1 MQQKRGSPAAKS
13 RDTSA
18 CQHGNQTNR
27 LQVTKQETQTL
38 EAEIAA
44 LTKAVQ
50 RLADAADRQQPAM
63 AAVDTAVADAFVF
76 NAESTSLTPVAHVST
91 PDLALLVGIDR
102 AKATLLDNSLRFA
115 GGFSANNA
123 LLWGARGMGKS
134 TLVKA
139 IHKHLVKTVE
149 AVPALVEIHREDIA
163 ALPGL
168 MGLLRKQDRRFMLY
182 CDDLSFNRPDQD
194 FKALKSVLE
203 GGLEGRPDN
212 VVFYATSNRRHM
224 LPRQMI
230 DQESA
235 TGIHPNEAMDE
246 TIALSDRFG
255 LWLGF
260 HPCDQSEYID
270 IIEVYISKFKLNPK
284 YDWHADALEWA
295 KTRGNR
301 SGRTAWQFVQNL
313 AGELG
318 HFVKF

>member
-1 MQQKRGSPAAKS
+1 MTDINKLGLEDQIT
-13 RDTSA
+13 D
-18 CQHGNQTNR
+18 
-27 LQVTKQETQTL
+27 LTK
-38 EAEIAA
+38 AVDA
-44 LTKAVQ
+44 LTKAIS
-50 RLADAADRQQPAM
+50 P
-63 AAVDTAVADAFVF
+63 TAGNLKTLPDLGSAFVF
-76 NAESTSLTPVAHVST
+76 DAESCTLQPVEHISA
-91 PDLALLVGIDR
+91 PPLALLVGIDR
-102 AKATLLDNSLRFA
+102 AKASLLQNSERFA
-115 GGFSANNA
+115 NGFSANNA

-139 IHKHLVKTVE
+139 VQRHLVENHKD
-149 AVPALVEIHREDIA
+149 APALVEIHREDIA
-163 ALPGL
+163 ALPKL
-168 MGLLRKQDRRFMLY
+168 LTLLRGADRRFVLY

-203 GGLEGRPDN
+203 GGLEGRPSN
-212 VVFYATSNRRHM
+212 VIFYATSNRRHM

-230 DQESA
+230 DQEGA

-260 HPCDQSEYID
+260 HPCDQSEYLA
-270 IIEVYISKFKLNPK
+270 IIEGYIAEFGLKPTENWKP
-284 YDWHADALEWA
+284 AALEWS

-318 HFVKF
+318 QFVKF

>member
-1 MQQKRGSPAAKS
+1 M
-13 RDTSA
+13 TE
-18 CQHGNQTNR
+18 TE
-27 LQVTKQETQTL
+27 TKTL
-38 EAEIAA
+38 EAQIAA
-44 LTKAVQ
+44 LTEAVQ
-50 RLADAADRQQPAM
+50 RLADTTAPQRPAIADDGTAM
-63 AAVDTAVADAFVF
+63 ADAFVF
-76 NAESTSLTPVAHVST
+76 NADTTSLTPVAHVSA
-91 PDLALLVGIDR
+91 PDLVLLVGIDR

-115 GGFSANNA
+115 KGFSANNA

-139 IHKHLVKTVE
+139 IHGHLVKTLE
-149 AVPALVEIHREDIA
+149 PAPALVEIHREDIA
-163 ALPGL
+163 ALPRL
-168 MGLLRKQDRRFMLY
+168 MGLLRGQDQRFVLY

-203 GGLEGRPDN
+203 GGLEGRPHN
-212 VVFYATSNRRHM
+212 VVLYATSNRRHM

-230 DQESA
+230 DQEGA

-260 HPCDQSEYID
+260 HPCDQSEYLD
-270 IIEVYISKFKLNPK
+270 IIEGYISKFKLNPK
-284 YDWHADALEWA
+284 SDWRPAALEWA

-318 HFVKF
+318 QFVKF

>member
-1 MQQKRGSPAAKS
+1 ME
-13 RDTSA
+13 
-18 CQHGNQTNR
+18 R
-27 LQVTKQETQTL
+27 LQVTDDNNKAL
-38 EAEIAA
+38 EHQIAN
-44 LTKAVQ
+44 LTRAVDSLSKAVAPA
-50 RLADAADRQQPAM
+50 ADALDALP
-63 AAVDTAVADAFVF
+63 VDGDAFVF
-76 NAESTSLTPVAHVST
+76 DAEKCALQPVEYVSA
-91 PDLALLVGIDR
+91 PPLALLIGIDR
-102 AKATLLDNSLRFA
+102 VKRSLLENSERFA
-115 GGFSANNA
+115 SGFSSNNA

-139 IHKHLVKTVE
+139 IHRHLVEKQ
-149 AVPALVEIHREDIA
+149 ASAPALVEIHREDIA
-163 ALPGL
+163 ALPR
-168 MGLLRKQDRRFMLY
+168 LLTLLNGSERRFVLY

-203 GGLEGRPDN
+203 GGLEGRPSN
-212 VVFYATSNRRHM
+212 VIFYATSNRRHM

-230 DQESA
+230 DQEGA

-260 HPCDQSEYID
+260 HPCDQSEYLA
-270 IIEVYISKFKLNPK
+270 IIEAYIEEFGLKPQD
-284 YDWHADALEWA
+284 DWKPAALEWA

-318 HFVKF
+318 QFVRF

>member
-1 MQQKRGSPAAKS
+1 MTDKNKLDLEDHIAKLT
-13 RDTSA
+13 RAID
-18 CQHGNQTNR
+18 
-27 LQVTKQETQTL
+27 
-38 EAEIAA
+38 A
-44 LTKAVQ
+44 LANAVAPDAD
-50 RLADAADRQQPAM
+50 RADALPEAG
-63 AAVDTAVADAFVF
+63 DAFVF
-76 NAESTSLTPVAHVST
+76 DAEACALMPVEHVSA
-91 PDLALLVGIDR
+91 PPLALLLGIDR
-102 AKATLLDNSLRFA
+102 VKASLLRNSERFA
-115 GGFSANNA
+115 RGFSANNA

-139 IHKHLVKTVE
+139 VHRHLVE
-149 AVPALVEIHREDIA
+149 NHAGAPALVEIHREDIA
-163 ALPGL
+163 ALPRL
-168 MGLLRKQDRRFMLY
+168 LTLLRGAERRFILY

-203 GGLEGRPDN
+203 GGLEGRPAN
-212 VVFYATSNRRHM
+212 VIFYATSNRRHM

-260 HPCDQSEYID
+260 HPCDQSEYLA
-270 IIEVYISKFKLNPK
+270 IIEGYIAEFGLKPTD
-284 YDWHADALEWA
+284 DWQPAALEWA

-318 HFVKF
+318 EFVKF

>member
-1 MQQKRGSPAAKS
+1 MTDDKMKDLESQISALTAAVNRLATGISPA
-13 RDTSA
+13 TGGNSA
-18 CQHGNQTNR
+18 SFTTEGH
-27 LQVTKQETQTL
+27 
-38 EAEIAA
+38 
-44 LTKAVQ
+44 
-50 RLADAADRQQPAM
+50 
-63 AAVDTAVADAFVF
+63 AFVF
-76 NAESTSLTPVAHVST
+76 DAETTGLRAVEQVSA
-91 PDLALLVGIDR
+91 PPLDLLIDIDRTKAALLN
-102 AKATLLDNSLRFA
+102 NSERFA
-115 GGFSANNA
+115 AGHSANNA

-139 IHKHLVKTVE
+139 VHRHLTKNHE
-149 AVPALVEIHREDIA
+149 GAPALVEIHREDIA
-163 ALPGL
+163 ALPRL
-168 MGLLRKQDRRFMLY
+168 LTLLRGSDRRFILY

-203 GGLEGRPDN
+203 GGLEGRPTN
-212 VVFYATSNRRHM
+212 VIFYATSNRRHM

-260 HPCDQSEYID
+260 HPCDQSEYLT
-270 IIEVYISKFKLNPK
+270 IIEGYIAAFGLKPAE
-284 YDWHADALEWA
+284 DWHPAALEWA

-318 HFVKF
+318 QFVQF

>member
-1 MQQKRGSPAAKS
+1 MAKS
-13 RDTSA
+13 DNLPEDT
-18 CQHGNQTNR
+18 
-27 LQVTKQETQTL
+27 L
-38 EAEIAA
+38 AEIKR
-44 LTKAVQ
+44 LTNAVE
-50 RLADAADRQQPAM
+50 RLAAGLTPLSQPEPPDPSLEIEAN
-63 AAVDTAVADAFVF
+63 AFVY
-76 NAESTSLTPVAHVST
+76 NARKNSLDYVDHVAS
-91 PDLALLVGIDR
+91 PPLKLLLGIDR
-102 AKATLLDNSLRFA
+102 AKQTLLDNTIRFNE
-115 GGFSANNA
+115 GFSANNA

-139 IHKHLVKTVE
+139 IHKHLEKTSDFP
-149 AVPALVEIHREDIA
+149 PALVEIHREDIS
-163 ALPGL
+163 ALPAL
-168 MGLLRKQDRRFMLY
+168 LTILRKWHRSSILF

-212 VVFYATSNRRHM
+212 VIFYATSNRRHM

-235 TGIHPNEAMDE
+235 TGIHPTEAMDE

-260 HPCDQSEYID
+260 HPCDQSEYLA
-270 IIEVYISKFKLNPK
+270 IIEGYLAAFDLKPDGDWQDAALN
-284 YDWHADALEWA
+284 WS

-313 AGELG
+313 AGEMDQKVS
-318 HFVKF
+318 F

>member
-1 MQQKRGSPAAKS
+1 M
-13 RDTSA
+13 
-18 CQHGNQTNR
+18 TN
-27 LQVTKQETQTL
+27 KPSDTL
-38 EAEIAA
+38 EEQINA
-44 LTKAVQ
+44 LT
-50 RLADAADRQQPAM
+50 AAITELSGAIAPSIAEEGDGL
-63 AAVDTAVADAFVF
+63 VESGNAFVF
-76 NAESTSLTPVAHVST
+76 DAEAIALRPVDRVSA
-91 PDLALLVGIDR
+91 PPLDLLVGIDR
-102 AKATLLDNSLRFA
+102 TKKALLDNSIRFSN
-115 GGFSANNA
+115 GYSANNA

-139 IHKHLVKTVE
+139 VHLHLADTVE
-149 AVPALVEIHREDIA
+149 TPPALIEIHREDIA
-163 ALPGL
+163 SLPK
-168 MGLLRKQDRRFMLY
+168 LLAMLRGETRRFILY

-203 GGLEGRPDN
+203 GGLEGRPGN

-230 DQESA
+230 DQENA

-260 HPCDQSEYID
+260 HPCDQSEYLH
-270 IIEVYISKFKLNPK
+270 IIEGYISNFKLNSK
-284 YDWHADALEWA
+284 SDWRPAALEWA

-318 HFVKF
+318 QFVKF